1 VRCIIKSVFVVRE
14 GRKRKVRILQDTSDK
29 IQIRVVSA
37 TRDAKTDKIKYTT
50 EGSIDVVE
58 AKAEEVLTAIRKALG
73 GK

>member
-1 VRCIIKSVFVVRE
+1 M
-14 GRKRKVRILQDTSDK
+14 RILTDTADK
-29 IQIRVVSA
+29 IQIRVVSS

-58 AKAEEVLTAIRKALG
+58 AKPEEVLTAIRKALS

>member
-1 VRCIIKSVFVVRE
+1 MRE
-14 GRKRKVRILQDTSDK
+14 GRKRKVRILTDTADK
-29 IQIRVVSA
+29 IQIRVVSS

-58 AKAEEVLTAIRKALG
+58 AKPEEVLTAIRKALS

>member
-1 VRCIIKSVFVVRE
+1 M
-14 GRKRKVRILQDTSDK
+14 RILADTADK

-37 TRDAKTDKIKYTT
+37 SRDPKTDKIKYTT

-58 AKAEEVLTAIRKALG
+58 AKPEEVLQAIKKAIQG

>member
-1 VRCIIKSVFVVRE
+1 M
-14 GRKRKVRILQDTSDK
+14 RILQDTSDK